1 MAKAPRALNRFFLGA
16 VGLILLTLGAASIA
30 LATLAQI
37 QDFWRDYIAPVE
49 GRLEELFASSAL
61 TIRGEQTSLI
71 TLLALLLLVL
81 IIGLLIWLIIKQV
94 SGRTPELLSQ
104 EDPVTAGSTTI
115 THRFIKQALTE
126 AFEQQDDVL
135 AVSVSPL
142 YLKKRSG
149 VQVKL
154 EVRRGADILR
164 LQEKTASIV
173 QGLDILLGQ
182 RLPLAVR
189 VTGGLRSTFQK
200 DSFRVR

>member
-16 VGLILLTLGAASIA
+16 VGLILIALGAASIA

>member
-49 GRLEELFASSAL
+49 GRLEELFARSAL

-71 TLLALLLLVL
+71 TPLALLLLVL

>member
-49 GRLEELFASSAL
+49 GKLEELFASSAL

-81 IIGLLIWLIIKQV
+81 IVGLLIWLIIKQV

>member
-16 VGLILLTLGAASIA
+16 VGLILIALGAASIA

-49 GRLEELFASSAL
+49 GKLEELFTSSAL

>member
-16 VGLILLTLGAASIA
+16 VGLILIALGAASIA

-49 GRLEELFASSAL
+49 GKLEELFASSAL

>member
-16 VGLILLTLGAASIA
+16 VGLILLILGAGSIA

-71 TLLALLLLVL
+71 TPLALLLLVL

-104 EDPVTAGSTTI
+104 EDTVTAGSTTI

>member
-16 VGLILLTLGAASIA
+16 VGLILIALGAASIA

-71 TLLALLLLVL
+71 TPLALLLLVL

-104 EDPVTAGSTTI
+104 EDSVTAGSTTI

>member
-16 VGLILLTLGAASIA
+16 VGLILLILGAGSIA

-49 GRLEELFASSAL
+49 GRLEELFARSAL

-71 TLLALLLLVL
+71 TPLALLLLVL

-104 EDPVTAGSTTI
+104 EDSVTAGSTTI

>member
-16 VGLILLTLGAASIA
+16 VGLILIALGAASIA

-49 GRLEELFASSAL
+49 GKLEELFASSAL

-135 AVSVSPL
+135 AVSISPL

>member
-49 GRLEELFASSAL
+49 GRLEEFFASSAL

>member
-16 VGLILLTLGAASIA
+16 VGLILIALGAASIA

-49 GRLEELFASSAL
+49 GRLEEFFASSAL